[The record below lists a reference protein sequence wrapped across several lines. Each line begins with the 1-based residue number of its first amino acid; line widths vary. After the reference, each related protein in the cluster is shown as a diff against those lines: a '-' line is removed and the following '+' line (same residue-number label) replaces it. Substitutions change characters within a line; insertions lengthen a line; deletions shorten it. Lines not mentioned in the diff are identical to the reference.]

1 MPRRM
6 ICDEASENHAE
17 LGQLPAFDR
26 DIVALQKRAQ
36 GCIGVKL
43 GGQASG
49 LKPLGPARIEIIID
63 RA

>member
-1 MPRRM
+1 MKRQKIMPNWVT
-6 ICDEASENHAE
+6 AAV
-17 LGQLPAFDR
+17 DR
-26 DIVALQKRAQ
+26 DFVALQKRAQ